1 MTTISRLFASNL
13 SGLTSDDTLRGAF
26 ERFGAVTHARVVIN
40 RGTGES
46 RGFGFVS
53 FANAENAASALR
65 EMSGVTL
72 DGNVISVA
80 EARPRDQT
88 ER

>member
-1 MTTISRLFASNL
+1 MINRLFASNL
-13 SGLTSDDTLRGAF
+13 SGRTSDDMLREAF
-26 ERFGAVTHARVVIN
+26 EPFGAVTYARVVIN

-53 FANAENAASALR
+53 FASAENAEVALR
-65 EMSGVTL
+65 EMTGVTL
-72 DGNVISVA
+72 DGNVIAV
-80 EARPRDQT
+80 EPARPREQS

>member
-1 MTTISRLFASNL
+1 MINRLFASNL
-13 SGLTSDDTLRGAF
+13 SGRTSDDMLRDAF
-26 ERFGAVTHARVVIN
+26 APFGAVTYARVVIN

-53 FANAENAASALR
+53 FASPENAELALR

-72 DGNVISVA
+72 DGNVIAV
-80 EARPRDQT
+80 EVARPREQT